1 MAKQVINV
9 GTAANDGTGDPLRT
23 AMQKTMDNFDELYAG
38 QFSGAYADLT
48 GIPNANTSVDLH
60 LNTASATNNQ
70 ILSWDGSDYDWVDP
84 ASGTGG
90 GLSNTEIISLVTG
103 SDLDMSGNKVLFAN
117 MYDELGDLPSAS
129 TYHGMFAHVHG
140 EGKAY
145 YAHNGAWV
153 RLADYSE
160 VSSGTTPSRTTKAG
174 TASSLANNGT
184 ANLTIDG
191 FKGYGLYSIQTSH
204 AAWVRLY
211 INTSS
216 RTADASRTEDT
227 DPAADAGVVAE
238 VITTGAGTV
247 NFSPAIIGYN
257 TAADTSCQ
265 LAVTNKSGS
274 TNNIVVTLT
283 LLQLEA

>member
-23 AMQKTMDNFDELYAG
+23 AMQKTMGNFDELYAG

-84 ASGTGG
+84 ASGG

-117 MYDELGDLPSAS
+117 VYDALGDLPSAS

-140 EGKAY
+140 TGAAY
-145 YAHNGAWV
+145 YAHAGNWV
-153 RLADYSE
+153 QLANNADL
-160 VSSGTTPSRTTKAG
+160 SGGSTPSRTTKSG

-184 ANLTIDG
+184 TNLAIVG

-211 INTSS
+211 INASS
-216 RTADASRTEDT
+216 RIADASRTEDT

-257 TAADTSCQ
+257 TAADTTCE
-265 LAVTNKSGS
+265 LTVTNKSGV